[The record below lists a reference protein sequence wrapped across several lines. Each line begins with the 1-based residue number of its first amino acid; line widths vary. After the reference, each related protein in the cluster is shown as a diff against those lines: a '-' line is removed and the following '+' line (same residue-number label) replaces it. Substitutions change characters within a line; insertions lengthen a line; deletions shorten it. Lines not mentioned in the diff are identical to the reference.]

1 MKKGN
6 DSMKGIKRLL
16 IYIVT
21 VVILS
26 SMLTTVSGYEYGDDI
41 ENFLYPSI
49 EKTARATYVL
59 NGKINK
65 SDFNDNITKVS
76 ETSMWNGYAFLSD
89 FSTEPYPGTQEFDSF
104 FRNILNVVNM
114 NDSKVSIYF
123 DFTNLA
129 HVTNIFLEK
138 YEEYSMEFLFLEE
151 LPLSDGET
159 VEFKVPQGKVMS
171 IVGMNIETKAL
182 NDLTEFV
189 QDGKL
194 SVTAPKGSGDWKVL
208 FFMLRKVENE
218 LLKKTCSVNFLSN
231 DASKKFIE
239 VSYKNFVYNYPE
251 YFPDT
256 IDTAYMAN
264 INIANIDGG
273 IAWAEDYNEKFEE
286 KYGFKPTLLYP
297 ALVYDIGEDYASS
310 KTALYSLRTELLIE
324 GFLKAMNEFASD
336 SKIRLMGNPYAFDSL
351 VPTEYCGDF
360 IKFFKYIDVPVFD
373 GLSNYAVSKKYI
385 KLVSSASYNYGKNL
399 TGANLFSP
407 YEIIDRN
414 TMYRT
419 ILETYSKGINH
430 VYLSSIYNSSENMSN
445 NDLFNKSQ
453 LAKYVPGLNTL
464 ITRLNTLLQRGETV
478 VDVGV
483 VYPIETL
490 NYAYTPGNN
499 SRENI
504 PYADYIDIGE
514 FLHQDLQLDF
524 MYLHP
529 DYIQKNGIDKY
540 SLIILTGCEVISM
553 ETLDVL
559 KEYYDKG
566 GKIIATY
573 TLPTKTAEKGKDN
586 EAKEIIEHIF
596 GTDIYSTSA
605 KGNIYKNT
613 NKNGGQAYFI
623 CSYDYGT
630 NDYFKNIDLLELAV
644 NEAIKVRDVAINTN
658 DDSYKSIVT
667 YIHRKTEKEDI
678 YFIANTGSDNFSG
691 SVVLKGKHHPVL
703 LDPHT
708 GEITV
713 PEYKNHKLYGE
724 NVTSVKLDIETL
736 SSKIIY
742 CGDKYKNIRMP
753 LLYKGELETFNEAG
767 IEFDNGTIS
776 FIFSIGQDDKL
787 ELAARLDEND
797 NGYILEIEDGRIN
810 LLKKQ
815 DDKTDII
822 NSVVVPIHRNNFYQF
837 TMTVNED
844 GFDVFLSGRKLFEAT
859 DSTFKQGRIAFGN
872 IDDSSIE
879 VFDIVLLGGL
889 EKVEVVNHSYT
900 VYLVLFLSLILLRLS
915 AMLHKKKK

>member
-1 MKKGN
+1 
-6 DSMKGIKRLL
+6 MKGIKRLL
-16 IYIVT
+16 IDILALVT
-21 VVILS
+21 VLV
-26 SMLTTVSGYEYGDDI
+26 MVTGVYGYEYGDDI
-41 ENFLYPSI
+41 EDFLYPSI
-49 EKTARATYVL
+49 EKTARSTYVL
-59 NGKINK
+59 NGKLNK
-65 SDFNDNITKVS
+65 NDFNDNITKVS

-114 NDSKVSIYF
+114 NDSKVSLYY

-138 YEEYSMEFLFLEE
+138 YKEDSMEFLFVEE
-151 LPLSDGET
+151 LSLSDGTT
-159 VEFKVPQGKVMS
+159 VEFDVPDGKVMS

-194 SVTAPKGSGDWKVL
+194 SVTAPKGSGDWKIM

-218 LLKKTCSVNFLSN
+218 LLKKTGSVNFLSR
-231 DASKKFIE
+231 DASRKFIE

-264 INIANIDGG
+264 INIANINGG
-273 IAWAEDYNEKFEE
+273 IAWTEDFNVKFEE
-286 KYGFKPTLLYP
+286 KYGFKSTLLYP
-297 ALVYDIGEDYASS
+297 ALVYDIGEEYAYS
-310 KTALYSLRTELLIE
+310 KIALYSFRTELLLD

-336 SKIRLMGNPYAFDSL
+336 TKIKLMGNPYAFHSL
-351 VPTEYCGDF
+351 VPTEYCGDL
-360 IKFFKYIDVPVFD
+360 IKFFKYIDIPVFD
-373 GLSNYAVSKKYI
+373 GLSNYSVSKKYI
-385 KLVSSASYNYGKNL
+385 KLVSSATYNYGKSL

-407 YEIIDRN
+407 YETIDKN

-419 ILETYSKGINH
+419 VLEAYSKGVNH
-430 VYLSSIYNSSENMSN
+430 VYLSSIYNSSENSSN
-445 NDLFNKSQ
+445 NNLFNKNE

-464 ITRLNTLLQRGETV
+464 ISRLNTMLQRGETV
-478 VDVGV
+478 VEVGV

-499 SRENI
+499 SRESI

-514 FLHQDLQLDF
+514 YLHQDMQLDF

-529 DYIQKNGIDKY
+529 DHIREKGLDKY
-540 SLIILTGCEVISM
+540 SLIILPGSEVISI
-553 ETLDVL
+553 ETLEVL
-559 KEYYDKG
+559 KEYYDNG

-573 TLPTKTAEKGKDN
+573 KLPTKAVEKGKDN
-586 EAKEIIEHIF
+586 EVKEAIKYIF
-596 GTDIYSTSA
+596 GADIYFTTA
-605 KGNIYKNT
+605 KGNIYKRTNT
-613 NKNGGQAYFI
+613 KNGQAYFI

-644 NEAIKVRDVAINTN
+644 NEAIKVRDVAFENI
-658 DDSYKSIVT
+658 DSYKSIVT
-667 YIHRKTEKEDI
+667 YIHRKTETEDI
-678 YFIANTGSDNFSG
+678 YFIANTGSDNYSG
-691 SVVLKGKHHPVL
+691 SVILKGTHHPVI

-724 NVTSVKLDIETL
+724 NVTSVKIDIEAL

-742 CGDKYKNIRMP
+742 SGDKFGSIKMP
-753 LLYKGELETFNEAG
+753 LLYKGELEAFNEAD
-767 IEFDNGTIS
+767 ILFDNGTIS
-776 FIFSIGQDDKL
+776 FIFSIGQNDKI

-822 NSVVVPIHRNNFYQF
+822 NSVAVPIHRNKFYQF
-837 TMTVNED
+837 TMTVNDD
-844 GFDVFLSGRKLFEAT
+844 GFDVFLSGRKLFEAS
-859 DSTFKQGRIAFGN
+859 DNTFAQGRISFNN

-889 EKVEVVNHSYT
+889 ETVEVVNHSYT
-900 VYLVLFLSLILLRLS
+900 AYLVACFTLILLRVS
-915 AMLHKKKK
+915 AFLHKNKK